1 MSYNSTLV
9 RLPDGSIRAAE
20 LGELT
25 GTGFRFARV
34 RLGDDR
40 ATVSGRVATTDR
52 KKVKR
57 FQINLAS
64 KNAYRV
70 FAAVD
75 RDLYR

>member
-9 RLPDGSIRAAE
+9 RLPDGTIRAAE

-25 GTGFRFARV
+25 GTGHRFARI
-34 RLGDDR
+34 RFGEER
-40 ATVSGRVATTDR
+40 SSISGRVATTDK

-57 FQINLAS
+57 FQTNLAS
-64 KNAYRV
+64 KNAHLV

-75 RDLYR
+75 RELYR

>member
-25 GTGFRFARV
+25 GTGFRFARI
-34 RLGDDR
+34 RIGDGR
-40 ATVSGRVATTDR
+40 SSVAGRVATTDR
-52 KKVKR
+52 KTVKR
-57 FQINLAS
+57 FQTNLAS
-64 KNAYRV
+64 KNAHLV

-75 RDLYR
+75 RELYR

>member
-1 MSYNSTLV
+1 MTYQTTLV
-9 RLPDGSIRAAE
+9 RLPDGTIRSAE

-40 ATVSGRVATTDR
+40 ASVSGRVATTDR
-52 KKVKR
+52 KVVKK
-57 FQINLAS
+57 FQTNLAS

-70 FAAVD
+70 FGAVD
-75 RDLYR
+75 RDMYR